1 MIEEKSASGWNYQ
14 PSEPIKYNPLF
25 DLPPQLGSI
34 CRWMIKRWVSVSRF
48 VLFLIL
54 AVILTLHF
62 TPSLSLIEDFNFGWF
77 AYLFARN
84 TALLFIVAGTLHLY
98 LHVLKVQG
106 DEYKFLKREMAKNSK
121 KFKFNS
127 QVYDNV
133 FWSVFSGVTVWTFYE
148 AIYWNG
154 VANGFVETIT
164 FQSNPIQFF
173 LWIVCLP
180 LIRGTHFYF
189 IHRLLHI
196 PFLYKHVHS
205 THHRNVNTGPWS
217 GISMHP
223 VENIIYQSS
232 PLIHLFIPTDPI
244 IFTLHLIVVTLNPAF
259 THSGFEQIKNKKTK
273 ILDSADFHHQLH
285 HRYFDCNYGNM
296 DVPLDI
302 WFGTHHDGSE
312 KATKEMR
319 LKIKGVASN

>member
-1 MIEEKSASGWNYQ
+1 MRQ
-14 PSEPIKYNPLF
+14 
-25 DLPPQLGSI
+25 SI
-34 CRWMIKRWVSVSRF
+34 GM
-48 VLFLIL
+48 
-54 AVILTLHF
+54 
-62 TPSLSLIEDFNFGWF
+62 
-77 AYLFARN
+77 
-84 TALLFIVAGTLHLY
+84 
-98 LHVLKVQG
+98 
-106 DEYKFLKREMAKNSK
+106 
-121 KFKFNS
+121 
-127 QVYDNV
+127 
-133 FWSVFSGVTVWTFYE
+133 
-148 AIYWNG
+148 G

-173 LWIVCLP
+173 LWIFCLP

-273 ILDSADFHHQLH
+273 ILIQQIFII
-285 HRYFDCNYGNM
+285 NYIT
-296 DVPLDI
+296 DI
-302 WFGTHHDGSE
+302 LTVIMGIW
-312 KATKEMR
+312 MCP
-319 LKIKGVASN
+319 